1 MIAIYFTNEEKNVI
15 YKPSKSH
22 KICIFIIK
30 RANPIPQHIKAS
42 NYSHVVKKCCFS
54 AGKSLMSVILNKQE
68 FEIDDLAETI
78 VNVDNTKSNLSIT

>member
-1 MIAIYFTNEEKNVI
+1 MIAIYFTNDAKNVI

-30 RANPIPQHIKAS
+30 RANPIPQPIKAS

-54 AGKSLMSVILNKQE
+54 AGKSLMGVILNKQE
-68 FEIDDLAETI
+68 FEIDDLAEAI